1 MVTNSIPSSH
11 QNKWKHTAVVRG
23 QWQLVGQH
31 NTTQHTTGGLAWFQ
45 NSKPFFESN
54 LVGNGQSYPDKN
66 THFQSGKL
74 VWDAAFM
81 WRESRHSSLV
91 LARQPSSLSISS
103 GLLLVRLQDSNFPAA
118 AAALASAPSLFQL
131 GCFSL
136 RCLWTVIV
144 EDRPNLTVP
153 CPKELLLF

>member
-1 MVTNSIPSSH
+1 MVPEF
-11 QNKWKHTAVVRG
+11 KA
-23 QWQLVGQH
+23 
-31 NTTQHTTGGLAWFQ
+31 
-45 NSKPFFESN
+45 FFESN
-54 LVGNGQSYPDKN
+54 LVGNGQSYPAKN

-81 WRESRHSSLV
+81 WPESSQSLV

-118 AAALASAPSLFQL
+118 AAALASGLSLFQL
-131 GCFSL
+131 GCFSP

-144 EDRPNLTVP
+144 EDRPNQTVP
-153 CPKELLLF
+153 CPKELLLFYEYSSSSFLRSNCNTTHTVQTHVHQTVP